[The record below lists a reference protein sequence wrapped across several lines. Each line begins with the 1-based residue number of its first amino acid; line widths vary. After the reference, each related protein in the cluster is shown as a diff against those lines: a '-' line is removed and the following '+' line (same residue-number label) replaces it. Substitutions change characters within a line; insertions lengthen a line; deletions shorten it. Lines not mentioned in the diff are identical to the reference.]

1 MKKSDWR
8 EFIFYGLGGF
18 LLFIVSG
25 YATIVDLF
33 SFHDGDNPLFVYI
46 SKSSGYN
53 DLGVFFTIG
62 LGILSII
69 GLGSFIFYLRLV
81 YRKLQKK

>member
-18 LLFIVSG
+18 LLFTIAG
-25 YATIVDLF
+25 YATIVDLI
-33 SFHDGDNPLFVYI
+33 SFRNGNTPLFVYI
-46 SKSSGYN
+46 SKSSEYN

-62 LGILSII
+62 LGVLSII